1 MDPLIHHEARINHA
15 RTGKRIR
22 GRLTGGLPLPV
33 TTAAALLAGQAGLA
47 GAIAA
52 GTTVRR
58 DVT

>member
-1 MDPLIHHEARINHA
+1 
-15 RTGKRIR
+15 
-22 GRLTGGLPLPV
+22 LTGGLPLPV